1 MSAKFITFAAVMGFI
16 SRYMPYYRAN
26 LRLAFPVILSQA
38 GQITVQLADTAMVGH
53 YGGNDPIPLAAVSF
67 GSSIFYLVFIAI
79 MGISFGL
86 TPLVG
91 EYYAKGDKARCKSL
105 LQNGFVLY
113 GVVGVLATLILMAIR
128 PLIPLLG
135 NLMLDGGDNGSI
147 VDVITLSL
155 PYYDTLVWATF
166 PIMLFYAVK
175 QFLEGIGNTRIAMV
189 VIISCNMLNI
199 VLNWLFIYGKWG
211 FAEMGA
217 VGAGW
222 ATFISRMA
230 MCVAICIY
238 FFTTRRFGEYTR
250 DFLSR
255 SLLRIRIC
263 VNLLRIGV
271 PIAFQMFME
280 SLAFVAANIVVLA
293 FGATAVSAYQ
303 IGTNMM
309 NLTFM
314 IVVAIG
320 SATTILCSHIYGR
333 KEYGELRRTTRAAYQ
348 MGLVWVLSVATLYVI
363 FRSAIPELF
372 TTNEQ
377 VIDMAS
383 AMLVVIALFQ
393 MSDCLQALSISIL
406 RGLQDVKIIIP
417 IVFLAYVVI
426 TTPAGWL
433 FAFEWGMGPVGLIV
447 ALTLGL
453 STVALCT
460 MLRANHTI
468 KQLEK
473 EVEN

>member
-1 MSAKFITFAAVMGFI
+1 
-16 SRYMPYYRAN
+16 
-26 LRLAFPVILSQA
+26 
-38 GQITVQLADTAMVGH
+38 
-53 YGGNDPIPLAAVSF
+53 
-67 GSSIFYLVFIAI
+67 
-79 MGISFGL
+79 
-86 TPLVG
+86 
-91 EYYAKGDKARCKSL
+91 
-105 LQNGFVLY
+105 
-113 GVVGVLATLILMAIR
+113 
-128 PLIPLLG
+128 
-135 NLMLDGGDNGSI
+135 
-147 VDVITLSL
+147 
-155 PYYDTLVWATF
+155 
-166 PIMLFYAVK
+166 MLFYAIK
-175 QFLEGIGNTRIAMV
+175 QFLEGLGNTRIAMV
-189 VIISCNMLNI
+189 VIVSCNMLNI
-199 VLNWLFIYGKWG
+199 VLNWVLINGKWG
-211 FAEMGA
+211 FEEMGA

-222 ATFISRMA
+222 ATFISRVG
-230 MCVAICIY
+230 MCLAICLY
-238 FFTTRRFGEYTR
+238 FFTTPRFKEYTR
-250 DFLSR
+250 NLFSR
-255 SLLRIRIC
+255 SLLRMRIFA
-263 VNLLRIGV
+263 NLLRLGT

-314 IVVAIG
+314 IVIAIG

-333 KEYGELRRTTRAAYQ
+333 KDFGELRRTTRAAYQ
-348 MGLVWVLSVATLYVI
+348 MGLAWVLSVASLYVI
-363 FRSAIPELF
+363 FRTAIPTLF
-372 TTNEQ
+372 TTNTE
-377 VIDMAS
+377 VIEMAS
-383 AMLVVIALFQ
+383 AMLVVIAMFQ

-426 TTPAGWL
+426 TIPAGWL

-460 MLRANHTI
+460 ALRANHTI

>member
-1 MSAKFITFAAVMGFI
+1 MSFFT
-16 SRYMPYYRAN
+16 RYKPYYRDN
-26 LRLAFPVILSQA
+26 IRLALPVILSQA

-53 YGGNDPIPLAAVSF
+53 YGGADPVPLAAVSF
-67 GSSIFYLVFIAI
+67 GSSIFYLVFIAV

-86 TPLVG
+86 TPIVG
-91 EYYAKGDKARCKSL
+91 ECFAKGDKGHCTSL
-105 LQNGFVLY
+105 LQNGVVLY
-113 GVVGVLATLILMAIR
+113 GVIGILSTFVLMALR
-128 PLIPLLG
+128 PLIGFFGEVMLG
-135 NLMLDGGDNGSI
+135 DGDDGSI
-147 VDVITLSL
+147 SRVVDMAL
-155 PYYDTLVWATF
+155 PYYDTLVWGMF

-175 QFLEGIGNTRIAMV
+175 QFLEGIGNTRIAMA
-189 VIISCNMLNI
+189 VIISCNVLNI
-199 VLNWLFIYGKWG
+199 LLNWLLIYGKWG
-211 FAEMGA
+211 FEPMGA

-222 ATFISRMA
+222 ATFISRVA
-230 MCVAICIY
+230 MCVVISLY
-238 FFTTRRFGEYTR
+238 FFTTPRFKQYTAGI
-250 DFLSR
+250 LTR
-255 SLLRIRIC
+255 SLLRIRIF
-263 VNLLRIGV
+263 VRLLKIGI

-280 SLAFVAANIVVLA
+280 SLAFVAANVVVLA
-293 FGATAVSAYQ
+293 FGATAISAYQ

-314 IVVAIG
+314 IVIAIG

-333 KEYGELRRTTRAAYQ
+333 RDFSNLRRTTRAAYH
-348 MGLVWVLSVATLYVI
+348 MGLLWVLSVATLYII
-363 FRSAIPELF
+363 FRNVIPTLF
-372 TTNEQ
+372 TANEQ
-377 VIDMAS
+377 VVEMAS
-383 AMLVVIALFQ
+383 TMLVVIAMFQ

-417 IVFLAYVVI
+417 IVFFAYIVI
-426 TTPAGWL
+426 TIPAGWL

-460 MLRANHTI
+460 ILRANRTI

>member
-1 MSAKFITFAAVMGFI
+1 MSFI
-16 SRYMPYYRAN
+16 SRYVPYYKAN
-26 LRLAFPVILSQA
+26 LSLALPVILSQA

-53 YGGNDPIPLAAVSF
+53 YGGDDPIPLAAVSF

-91 EYYAKGDKARCKSL
+91 EYFAKDDKARCTSL
-105 LQNGFVLY
+105 LQNGFTLY
-113 GVVGVLATLILMAIR
+113 GIVGIIATFILMAIR

-135 NLMLDGGDNGSI
+135 GLMIDNGDSGSI
-147 VDVITLSL
+147 NEVITLSL

-175 QFLEGIGNTRIAMV
+175 QFLEGLGNTRIAMV
-189 VIISCNMLNI
+189 VIVTCNLLNI
-199 VLNWLFIYGKWG
+199 LLNWVFIHGKWG
-211 FAEMGA
+211 VEEMGA

-222 ATFISRMA
+222 ATFVSRVA
-230 MCVAICIY
+230 MCVAICLY
-238 FFTTRRFGEYTR
+238 FFTARQFREYTR
-250 DFLSR
+250 GFLTR
-255 SLLRIRIC
+255 SLLRIRIF
-263 VNLLRIGV
+263 VNLLRLGI

-333 KEYGELRRTTRAAYQ
+333 REFGELRRTTRAAYQ
-348 MGLVWVLSVATLYVI
+348 MGLAWVLSVASLYVI
-363 FRSAIPELF
+363 FRTAIPTLF
-372 TTNEQ
+372 TTNTE
-377 VIDMAS
+377 VIEMAS
-383 AMLVVIALFQ
+383 AMLVVIAMFQ

-426 TTPAGWL
+426 TIPAGWL

-453 STVALCT
+453 STVALGT
-460 MLRANHTI
+460 ALRANHTI

>member
-1 MSAKFITFAAVMGFI
+1 MSFIAT
-16 SRYMPYYRAN
+16 YKPYYKAN
-26 LRLAFPVILSQA
+26 MQLALPVILSQA

-53 YGGNDPIPLAAVSF
+53 YGGNNPIPLAAVSF
-67 GSSIFYLVFIAI
+67 GSSIFFLVFIAV

-91 EYYAKGDKARCKSL
+91 EHYAKGDKSHCSSL
-105 LQNGFVLY
+105 LQNGVVLY
-113 GVVGVLATLILMAIR
+113 GIIGILSSFVLMALR
-128 PLIPLLG
+128 PAIPLLG
-135 NLMLDGGDNGSI
+135 NVMLGDGSDTSI
-147 VDVITLSL
+147 SLVVEQSL
-155 PYYDTLVWATF
+155 PYYDTLVWGMF

-175 QFLEGIGNTRIAMV
+175 QFLEGVGNTRIAMV
-189 VIISCNMLNI
+189 VIISCNSLNI
-199 VLNWLFIYGKWG
+199 LLNWVLIYGKCG
-211 FAEMGA
+211 FDEMGA

-222 ATFISRMA
+222 ATFISRVA
-230 MCVAICIY
+230 MCISICLY
-238 FFTTRRFGEYTR
+238 FFITPRFKEYTR
-250 DFLSR
+250 GILSR
-255 SLLRIRIC
+255 SLVRWRII
-263 VNLLRIGV
+263 VNLLRLGV

-314 IVVAIG
+314 IVIAIG

-333 KEYGELRRTTRAAYQ
+333 RDFQDLRRTTRAAYQ
-348 MGLVWVLSVATLYVI
+348 MGLCWVLSVATLYVI
-363 FRSAIPELF
+363 FREAIPALF
-372 TTNEQ
+372 TTNEE
-377 VIDMAS
+377 VIAMAS
-383 AMLVVIALFQ
+383 TMLIVIAMFQ
-393 MSDCLQALSISIL
+393 LSDCLQALSISIL

-417 IVFLAYVVI
+417 IVFLAYIVI
-426 TTPAGWL
+426 TLPAGWL
-433 FAFEWGMGPVGLIV
+433 LAFEWGIGPVGLII

-460 MLRANHTI
+460 ILRANRTI